1 MNDFKKKVVYQ
12 IYPKSF
18 KDTNG
23 TGTGDLKGVI
33 EKLDYL
39 QTLGVDYI
47 WLTPFY
53 VSPQN
58 DNGYD
63 VADYYN
69 IDPSYGTMEDVEN
82 LIAEAKKR
90 NIYLMMDMVFNHV
103 STEHIWFKKAM
114 AGEEKYLNYFFF
126 KQGKV
131 NNQPPTNWNSK
142 FGGPAWEYVE
152 KFDKWYL
159 HLFDKTQADL
169 NWENPE
175 VREEVKNIVRFWMEK
190 GVKGFRFDVINLIS
204 KAGFEDDFS
213 VDGDG
218 RSFYTDGPRIHEFLQ
233 ELARDSFAKDK
244 DIITVGEMSSTT
256 MENCYKYAGEKTGEL
271 SMVFTF
277 HHLKVDFMGNEK
289 WVLVPTDFMKLKQL
303 IFDWQINMEK
313 NNAWNAVFW
322 CNHDQPRVISRF
334 GSDDKYHKESGKMLA
349 TLIHC
354 LRGTPYIYQGE
365 EIGMTNPH
373 FKSIEQYR
381 DVESLNHYQ
390 ILQDKG
396 MTKEQALMILDVHS
410 RDNSRTPMQWDD
422 SINAGFT
429 TGTPWIQTADNYTE
443 INVKNSL
450 EDKDSIFYYYQKLI
464 QLRKNYDAIAYGD
477 IKPLLREDKRVFA
490 YERNYKGQKLIVI
503 CNFYPTTYEIELPYD
518 LSNYKCI
525 LNNYKNEAKAKKI
538 ALKPYETLVYC
549 NL

>member
-18 KDTNG
+18 KDTND

-39 QTLGVDYI
+39 QALGVDYI

-126 KQGKV
+126 KQGKA

-464 QLRKNYDAIAYGD
+464 QLRKNYDVIAYGD
-477 IKPLLREDKRVFA
+477 IKPLLREDKRVFV

>member
-126 KQGKV
+126 KQGKA

-244 DIITVGEMSSTT
+244 DIITVGEMSSTI

-464 QLRKNYDAIAYGD
+464 QLRKNYDVIAYGD

>member
-126 KQGKV
+126 KQGKA

-152 KFDKWYL
+152 KFDRWYL

-175 VREEVKNIVRFWMEK
+175 VREEVKNIVHFWMEK

-464 QLRKNYDAIAYGD
+464 QLRKNYNVIAYGD

>member
-396 MTKEQALMILDVHS
+396 MTKEQALMILGVHS

-464 QLRKNYDAIAYGD
+464 QLRKNYDVIAYGD

-490 YERNYKGQKLIVI
+490 YERNYKSQKLIVI

>member
-126 KQGKV
+126 KQGKA

-244 DIITVGEMSSTT
+244 DIITVGEMSSTN

-464 QLRKNYDAIAYGD
+464 QLRKNYDVIAYGD
-477 IKPLLREDKRVFA
+477 IKPLLREDKRVFV

>member
-39 QTLGVDYI
+39 QALGVDYI

-126 KQGKV
+126 KQGKA

-244 DIITVGEMSSTT
+244 DIITVGEMSSTN

-313 NNAWNAVFW
+313 NNAWNAVFL

-464 QLRKNYDAIAYGD
+464 QLRKNYDVIAYGD

>member
-39 QTLGVDYI
+39 QALGVDYI

-126 KQGKV
+126 KQGKA

-464 QLRKNYDAIAYGD
+464 QLRKNYDVIAYGD

-490 YERNYKGQKLIVI
+490 YERNYKSQKLIVI

-525 LNNYKNEAKAKKI
+525 LNNYKNEAKAKKF

>member
-12 IYPKSF
+12 IHPKSF
-18 KDTNG
+18 KDTNR

-126 KQGKV
+126 KQGKA

-244 DIITVGEMSSTT
+244 DIITVGEMSSTN

-464 QLRKNYDAIAYGD
+464 QLRKNYDVIAYGD

>member
-114 AGEEKYLNYFFF
+114 AGEEKYLKYFFF
-126 KQGKV
+126 KQGKA

-429 TGTPWIQTADNYTE
+429 TGTPWIQTADNYTK

-464 QLRKNYDAIAYGD
+464 QLRKNYDVIAYGD

>member
-39 QTLGVDYI
+39 QALGVDYI

-126 KQGKV
+126 KQGKA

-303 IFDWQINMEK
+303 IFDWQINMKK

-464 QLRKNYDAIAYGD
+464 QLRKNYDVIAYGD

>member
-39 QTLGVDYI
+39 QALGVDYI

-126 KQGKV
+126 KQGKA

-313 NNAWNAVFW
+313 NNAWNAVFL

-464 QLRKNYDAIAYGD
+464 QLRKNYDVIAYGD

>member
-126 KQGKV
+126 EQGKA

-464 QLRKNYDAIAYGD
+464 QLRKNYDVIAYGD